1 VMGDLVLT
9 HDSIAE
15 GVHFLPH
22 DPPASVGW
30 KLVAVNLSDLAAKG
44 AEPLAALMSV
54 TIAGDGTWEEGFLSG
69 VAAAC
74 EAYHLPLVG
83 GDTIALPID
92 APRVLGLTAIG
103 RGGANV
109 PSRAGGRPGD
119 RLWLVGTLGDA
130 AAGLAALQADRHAEG
145 LLIEAYRRP
154 VPLLAAGRAF
164 APHAHA
170 MMDVSDGL
178 LLDLARLCSA
188 SGCGAV
194 VDLDAIPLTRAF
206 IAERGQHRAA
216 RLFAATGG
224 DDYALLAAVAPDLDP
239 ALSLCLPRGAIL
251 APIGHLTDGGGII
264 LSDAAGEV
272 PLPERLGYEHYHRDE
287 AAPLA
292 DRHARAGVG
301 HGRRAVATRGL
312 RKTSAQSGLP
322 APISPLHLRH
332 SSSGGLALRS
342 TVNGGISTP

>member
-1 VMGDLVLT
+1 MSLGELDFIEALRAIATHPAARGLTDDAAVLGDLVLT

-15 GVHFLPH
+15 GVHFLPD

-54 TIAGDGTWEEGFLSG
+54 TIAGDGAWEKDFIAG

-74 EAYHLPLVG
+74 ETYNLPLVG
-83 GDTIALPID
+83 GDTIALPQG

-103 RGGANV
+103 RGGAHI
-109 PSRAGGRPGD
+109 PARSGGRPGD
-119 RLWLVGTLGDA
+119 RLWLIGTLGDA
-130 AAGLAALQADRHAEG
+130 AAGLALLQANRQADG
-145 LLIEAYRRP
+145 VLVQAYRSP
-154 VPLLAAGRAF
+154 VPLLAAGRAL

-188 SGCGAV
+188 SGCGAG
-194 VDLDAIPLTRAF
+194 VDLDVLPLSPAF
-206 IAERGQHRAA
+206 VAERAEDRAA

-224 DDYALLAAVAPDLDP
+224 DDYALLFACAPDLDP
-239 ALSLCLPRGAIL
+239 LSLSLPKETMVSAIGYLTNGA
-251 APIGHLTDGGGII
+251 GIY

-272 PLPERLGYEHYHRDE
+272 PLPERLGYEHHHR
-287 AAPLA
+287 
-292 DRHARAGVG
+292 
-301 HGRRAVATRGL
+301 
-312 RKTSAQSGLP
+312 
-322 APISPLHLRH
+322 
-332 SSSGGLALRS
+332 
-342 TVNGGISTP
+342 N

>member
-1 VMGDLVLT
+1 MSLGELDFIEALRAIATHPAARGLADDAAVLGDLVLT

-15 GVHFLPH
+15 GVHFLPA

-54 TIAGDGTWEEGFLSG
+54 TIAGDGAWEEGFLAG

-74 EAYHLPLVG
+74 EAYNLPLVG

-103 RGGANV
+103 RGGGYV
-109 PSRAGGRPGD
+109 PARDGGKPGD

-130 AAGLAALQADRHAEG
+130 AAGLAVLLADRQAAG
-145 LLIEAYRRP
+145 VLVEAYRRP
-154 VPLLAAGRAF
+154 VPLLAAGRAL

-178 LLDLARLCSA
+178 LLDLARLCTA
-188 SGCGAV
+188 SKCGAA
-194 VDLDAIPLTRAF
+194 VDLDALPLTRAF

-224 DDYALLAAVAPDLDP
+224 DDYALLAACAPDLDP
-239 ALSLCLPRGAIL
+239 SLSLCLPHGAMVT
-251 APIGHLTDGGGII
+251 PIGFLTDGGGIS
-264 LSDAAGEV
+264 LTDAAGEV
-272 PLPERLGYEHYHRDE
+272 PLPERLGYEHHDRD
-287 AAPLA
+287 
-292 DRHARAGVG
+292 
-301 HGRRAVATRGL
+301 
-312 RKTSAQSGLP
+312 
-322 APISPLHLRH
+322 
-332 SSSGGLALRS
+332 
-342 TVNGGISTP
+342 